1 MDKDD
6 ILRKIGK
13 CLALAKS
20 SEPAE
25 AAAGLRQA
33 QALMREHGV
42 SQLEAQAVG
51 ARECLVKATA
61 RKPSRHEAH
70 LAGLVADAFGCELI
84 LASGRIL
91 SGGAMWLL
99 VGCSPSVEVAQYTL
113 QVLLRL
119 MARARADHIKA
130 KLKRCGPKNKTARAD
145 AFCQGWVA
153 AIASLVPRMESS
165 GDQKAAI
172 EAHMQLNHP
181 NLGNFTPRSRDAG
194 ARGWADQVAGHRA
207 GAGVQLHQGVG
218 ASSAPLMLGNGR

>member
-6 ILRKIGK
+6 ILRKIEK

-25 AAAGLRQA
+25 AAAALRQA

-42 SQLEAQAVG
+42 SQLEAQAIG
-51 ARECLVKATA
+51 ARECSVKAA
-61 RKPSRHEAH
+61 AASPSRHEAY

-84 LASGRIL
+84 LASGGIL
-91 SGGAMWLL
+91 SGGVVWLL
-99 VGCSPSVEVAQYTL
+99 VGCSPNVEVAQYTL

-119 MARARADHIKA
+119 MARARAEHIKA
-130 KLKRCGPKNKTARAD
+130 KLKRCGPRTRRLVPMPSARA
-145 AFCQGWVA
+145 G
-153 AIASLVPRMESS
+153 SRRSPLVPRMESS

-181 NLGNFTPRSRDAG
+181 NLGKFTPRSRDAG

-218 ASSAPLMLGNGR
+218 ASSAPLMLE

>member
-25 AAAGLRQA
+25 AAAALRQA
-33 QALMREHGV
+33 QALMRDHGV
-42 SQLEAQAVG
+42 SQLQAQAVG
-51 ARECLVKATA
+51 VRECSVKATA

-70 LAGLVADAFGCELI
+70 LAGLVADSFGCELI
-84 LASGRIL
+84 LASGGIL
-91 SGGAMWLL
+91 SGGAVWLL

-119 MARARADHIKA
+119 MAQARADHIKT

-153 AIASLVPRMESS
+153 AVASLVPRIEPPA
-165 GDQKAAI
+165 DQKTAI

-181 NLGNFTPRSRDAG
+181 NLGKFTPRSRDAG

-218 ASSAPLMLGNGR
+218 TSAAPLMLGQGK